1 MVAEPLTLA
10 ISFSKCCSLAKISMV
25 AEHSAE
31 GFDKSVA
38 GSLGVSI
45 LVCVATGADLFPL
58 VNMPL
63 VVPYLGSV
71 LTGII
76 TARGANFV
84 SDLFTRLNGPK
95 KEA

>member
-1 MVAEPLTLA
+1 MNALSQLVIIAVLVEA
-10 ISFSKCCSLAKISMV
+10 IWENIKRVYS
-25 AEHSAE
+25 
-31 GFDKSVA
+31 GDKVDASVV

-45 LVCVATGADLFPL
+45 LVCVSTGADIFPI

-63 VVPYLGSV
+63 AIPFLGSI

-84 SDLFTRLNGPK
+84 NDLFTRLNGPK

>member
-1 MVAEPLTLA
+1 MNALSQLVIIAVLVEA
-10 ISFSKCCSLAKISMV
+10 IWENIKRVYS
-25 AEHSAE
+25 
-31 GFDKSVA
+31 GDKVDASVV

-45 LVCVATGADLFPL
+45 LVCVSTGADIFPI

-63 VVPYLGSV
+63 AVPFLGSI